1 MRIKGNFT
9 MTTQIRGASQISD
22 AEFLTAYNNKAFT
35 TNSQVMDSLSTDWT
49 AVGVKLRST
58 RVQLHT
64 IVNRTGGKSGG
75 FVERVDLALEAK
87 IWLKNGSVQTNPK
100 SGPYISLAERVASGT
115 ISIDPETLE
124 ITTVVGTTA
133 PTPTSTPVS
142 TPTQQTAPI
151 AEATQTNTTS
161 APIADQPVSSG
172 TTAGTATAIPVQQAQ
187 VAFAFTAN
195 IFGQSYEMSGA
206 SKEDAMHALFG
217 KLQELNFSKV
227 AITDTR
233 SGQAVG
239 INDIV
244 NGGSY
249 KLAKQLTAA

>member
-1 MRIKGNFT
+1 
-9 MTTQIRGASQISD
+9 MTNSIRGASQINDS
-22 AEFLTAYNNKAFT
+22 EFLTAYNNKAFT
-35 TNSQVMDSLSTDWT
+35 TNSQVMDALSTDWT

-75 FVERVDLALEAK
+75 FTERAEMALEAK
-87 IWLKNGSVQTNPK
+87 IWLKNGTVQTNPK
-100 SGPYISLAERVASGT
+100 SGPYISLADRVASGAIT
-115 ISIDPETLE
+115 VDPETLE
-124 ITTVVGTTA
+124 VTIAGGSSAPVAATTTATAVNTTQETTTA
-133 PTPTSTPVS
+133 PVAAQTQPTDTPVANTQVS
-142 TPTQQTAPI
+142 TGI
-151 AEATQTNTTS
+151 S
-161 APIADQPVSSG
+161 
-172 TTAGTATAIPVQQAQ
+172 TAIPIPQAAT
-187 VAFAFTAN
+187 AFSFTAN

-206 SKEDAMHALFG
+206 TKEDAMHALFG

-227 AITDTR
+227 AITNTR
-233 SGQAVG
+233 TGQAVG